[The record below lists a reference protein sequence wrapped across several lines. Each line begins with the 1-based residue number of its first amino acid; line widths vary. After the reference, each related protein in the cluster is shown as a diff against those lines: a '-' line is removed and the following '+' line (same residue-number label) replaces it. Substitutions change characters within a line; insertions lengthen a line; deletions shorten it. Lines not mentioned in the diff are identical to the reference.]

1 MAAAQQPSLLRV
13 VTTRKKRD
21 VVTWKLEV
29 YDGMFHHFQVITA
42 HKHGR
47 ISSRTMHSPKARI
60 SCTLNLRIRWSIIR
74 RANRSRERTVMVSR
88 SVRRRNTR
96 LWKYVIDF
104 APNNFRFRMQ
114 ESLTRFSRW
123 KALFYIFSWVAN
135 RWLYLSLIFFGCIHR
150 YSFNKEAT
158 RAYKIETSSNLLLS
172 YDMRIILYLS
182 FME

>member
-42 HKHGR
+42 HKHEK
-47 ISSRTMHSPKARI
+47 ISSRTMPSPKARI
-60 SCTLNLRIRWSIIR
+60 SCTLSLRIRWSIIR

-104 APNNFRFRMQ
+104 APQCNNFRFRMQ
-114 ESLTRFSRW
+114 ESLTRLSRR
-123 KALFYIFSWVAN
+123 KALFY
-135 RWLYLSLIFFGCIHR
+135 
-150 YSFNKEAT
+150 
-158 RAYKIETSSNLLLS
+158 LLELQIDGFI
-172 YDMRIILYLS
+172 YH
-182 FME
+182 